1 MEGQVY
7 FVIEGKELV
16 LDKILVEYNEMPL
29 FFVCRNERAYYI
41 CTCVDVEEE
50 QYMVVPILLSAL
62 SKMLLG
68 KMTMRDLNMQAEG
81 YWEVL
86 TGEDTQ
92 SDQITWKNFDEFSTD
107 CMPYEG
113 QCLNII
119 TRDLKEYV
127 KDINVILLNEGLETT

>member
-1 MEGQVY
+1 
-7 FVIEGKELV
+7 
-16 LDKILVEYNEMPL
+16 
-29 FFVCRNERAYYI
+29 
-41 CTCVDVEEE
+41 
-50 QYMVVPILLSAL
+50 MVVPILLSAL